1 MGPGHNTVASSLPAW
16 GGNFPWQE
24 PADLDTWV
32 ANAVTSLSNLLET
45 YSLDG
50 VDVNYEQG
58 IGGSFVEAIGR
69 VATGLK
75 QQDRDAVLSVAP
87 YSGTYQSLYEEYGE
101 SIYWINY
108 QAYAENG
115 LDKQGYLDLFDRLA
129 QVTGYDKY
137 GQTAKATRP
146 HRQVDEDS
154 RDRPEFQSDRP
165 EVGGMERLKR
175 RSYRSRRVAGKVS
188 FGSYGRCQPD
198 RAG

>member
-1 MGPGHNTVASSLPAW
+1 MPAW
-16 GGNFPWQE
+16 WGNFPWQE

-32 ANAVTSLSNLLET
+32 ANAVTSLSNLLEM

-108 QAYAENG
+108 QAYAEDGRQAGIPGFLRQACPGN
-115 LDKQGYLDLFDRLA
+115 RLR
-129 QVTGYDKY
+129 QVWTDCKID
-137 GQTAKATRP
+137 TRP
-146 HRQVDEDS
+146 HRQVDEDFLEVAAIC
-154 RDRPEFQSDRP
+154 EFTVTRIC
-165 EVGGMERLKR
+165 LL
-175 RSYRSRRVAGKVS
+175 
-188 FGSYGRCQPD
+188 
-198 RAG
+198 